1 MKGAEI
7 HIPACE
13 SAPSMPLR
21 LSLKGPILL
30 FFQTDASDVDYAMS
44 HVLRVL
50 LHSAMQEKM

>member
-44 HVLRVL
+44 HVRLMQL
-50 LHSAMQEKM
+50 NSAIQRKM